1 MWICKGAVSALVEHC
16 FLWNY
21 ARYASDDCVGCS
33 LAEPAQGRW
42 FVLEVLGAAGCS
54 GAAVLPCL
62 PCGVHA
68 GVAGE
73 DEREG
78 GAMKW
83 SPARDEGGKWRLERF
98 IQGSHVVRRGGNG
111 ECWASRIEHLATVER
126 ADASPLILE
135 PAAYRA
141 EVVSRAYAKKPN
153 WGQNFWRSA
162 PALFPTLREAQ
173 LWCEREVRFME
184 VGELA

>member
-1 MWICKGAVSALVEHC
+1 M
-16 FLWNY
+16 
-21 ARYASDDCVGCS
+21 
-33 LAEPAQGRW
+33 
-42 FVLEVLGAAGCS
+42 LEVLGAAGRS

-78 GAMKW
+78 EKGGAMKW
-83 SPARDEGGKWRLERF
+83 VADQDRDPKNWANGEGGKWKL
-98 IQGSHVVRRGGNG
+98 VRPKTISGWTDYQ
-111 ECWASRIEHLATVER
+111 EPIASVER
-126 ADASPLILE
+126 APAMDMLKE
-135 PAAYRA
+135 PAAYMARVA
-141 EVVSRAYAKKPN
+141 SGKTGRYYLDPATFRK
-153 WGQNFWRSA
+153 A